1 MLENPEDPNTDA
13 GDGPVEDTLGASDP
27 SGDALGSAADDLGA
41 RGGPADSGGPMAGEG
56 IEGGDEGELVEL
68 ESPATRELRA
78 SLEHALNEN
87 DALQAQLNELKERL
101 RAVSQAYQKQQDEVS
116 ATRERLER
124 QAVVKEELR
133 RGEVVSSLFEPVE
146 NLRRSLDAVRR
157 GASAEDT
164 ATGLDLVFKE
174 FMSAFGA
181 LGLEEVPGKGARFDP
196 KIHEALTT
204 APVADEALDQVV
216 IDVFAAGFRIGAR
229 LIRPAKVIVGAYTA
243 PIAEA

>member
-13 GDGPVEDTLGASDP
+13 ADEAVDAEGADGDE
-27 SGDALGSAADDLGA
+27 ALDAAD
-41 RGGPADSGGPMAGEG
+41 SSEG
-56 IEGGDEGELVEL
+56 VEAELVEL
-68 ESPATRELRA
+68 EPTYVRELRA
-78 SLEHALNEN
+78 DLDAANSEN

-146 NLRRSLDAVRR
+146 NLRRSLDSLRR

-164 ATGLDLVFKE
+164 ATADTLPNGAPARYVRRGTPGE
-174 FMSAFGA
+174 NSGSTTPFGQSRAKPGRAYPPIRLNAPSSMPAAPMPLA
-181 LGLEEVPGKGARFDP
+181 LRHSRCHLEWNQFPRRTRLGP
-196 KIHEALTT
+196 LHEYY
-204 APVADEALDQVV
+204 VR
-216 IDVFAAGFRIGAR
+216 G
-229 LIRPAKVIVGAYTA
+229 
-243 PIAEA
+243 

>member
-13 GDGPVEDTLGASDP
+13 ADEAVDAEGADGDE
-27 SGDALGSAADDLGA
+27 ALDAAD
-41 RGGPADSGGPMAGEG
+41 SSEG
-56 IEGGDEGELVEL
+56 VEAELVEL
-68 ESPATRELRA
+68 EPAYVRELRA
-78 SLEHALNEN
+78 DLEAANSEN

-146 NLRRSLDAVRR
+146 NLRRSLDALRR

-204 APVADEALDQVV
+204 TPVMDEALDQAVV
-216 IDVFAAGFRIGAR
+216 DVFAAGFRIGSR

>member
-13 GDGPVEDTLGASDP
+13 ADEAVDAEGADGDE
-27 SGDALGSAADDLGA
+27 ALDAADSSDGVEA
-41 RGGPADSGGPMAGEG
+41 
-56 IEGGDEGELVEL
+56 ELVEL
-68 ESPATRELRA
+68 EPAYVRELRA
-78 SLEHALNEN
+78 DLEAANSEN

-146 NLRRSLDAVRR
+146 NLRRSLDSLRR

-204 APVADEALDQVV
+204 TPVMDEALDQAVV
-216 IDVFAAGFRIGAR
+216 DVFAAGFRIGSR